1 MKIGIIAD
9 DLTGANATGVRLSKN
24 GFHPATYFHYNDLI
38 QDDKTDAIIVDT
50 DSRYASKKVLDYRV
64 GGSLNKLKKWDA
76 DILCKRID
84 STLRGNVGI
93 EIDMILETVGE
104 DSIGVV
110 VPSFPD
116 SGRITVGGYLIVDNL
131 PLHKTDAA
139 NDPITPITTSYV
151 PEIIS
156 SQTNHK
162 VGMLTINDMTDDR
175 DIFTSSFK
183 KLVDEGNKIIVLDSV
198 TNNDI
203 EFIAETLC
211 GYTDKKIVPI
221 DPGPFTSLYAKYR
234 ADQVGDDRKIIVTVG
249 SATKV
254 SERQLVYLIDR
265 LKLTPVIP
273 DINKLATFDE
283 KWHEEVDRSVRLAKE
298 RMEENEVVV
307 ITTNE
312 ENLVIIDIKKIAAQH
327 DVTPDRVAKR
337 ITDGLATITKR
348 LLDESTHEI
357 KGCYV
362 SGGDVTA
369 SLASI
374 TLASGI
380 KLIDEVGPLIAY
392 GHLLGGKYEGLP
404 LVTKGGMIG
413 NRHTLY
419 EAVQYLKSK

>member
-1 MKIGIIAD
+1 MKVGIIAD

-24 GFHPATYFHYNDLI
+24 GFHPATYFHYNDLL
-38 QDDKTDAIIVDT
+38 QDTHTDAIIVDT
-50 DSRYASKKVLDYRV
+50 DSRYASEKVLGHRV
-64 GGSLNKLKKWDA
+64 GGSLQKLKKWGA

-84 STLRGNVGI
+84 STLRGNVGR
-93 EIDMILETVGE
+93 EIDMILNTVGE
-104 DSIGVV
+104 DAIGVV

-116 SGRITVGGYLIVDNL
+116 SGRITVGGYLIVDHL

-156 SQTNHK
+156 SQTAHQ
-162 VGMLTINDMTDDR
+162 VGVLTINDMTDDG
-175 DIFTSSFK
+175 DIFIGSFK
-183 KLVDEGNKIIVLDSV
+183 NLVDEGNKIIVLDAV

-203 EFIAETLC
+203 EFIAETLSN
-211 GYTDKKIVPI
+211 YTDQKIVPI

-234 ADQVGDDRKIIVTVG
+234 ANQVGDDRKIIVTVG

-265 LKLTPVIP
+265 LKVTPVIP

-283 KWHEEVDRSVRLAKE
+283 NWHEEIDKSVKLAKQ

-312 ENLVIIDIKKIAAQH
+312 ENLVIIDIKKIALSH
-327 DVTPDRVAKR
+327 GVTPDRVAKR

-348 LLDESTHEI
+348 LLDEAEHEI

-380 KLIDEVGPLIAY
+380 KLLDEVGPLIAY
-392 GHLLGGKYEGLP
+392 GYLLGGKYEGLP

-413 NRHTLY
+413 DRHTLY

>member
-1 MKIGIIAD
+1 
-9 DLTGANATGVRLSKN
+9 
-24 GFHPATYFHYNDLI
+24 
-38 QDDKTDAIIVDT
+38 
-50 DSRYASKKVLDYRV
+50 
-64 GGSLNKLKKWDA
+64 
-76 DILCKRID
+76 
-84 STLRGNVGI
+84 
-93 EIDMILETVGE
+93 MI
-104 DSIGVV
+104 
-110 VPSFPD
+110 PD
-116 SGRITVGGYLIVDNL
+116 S
-131 PLHKTDAA
+131 
-139 NDPITPITTSYV
+139 
-151 PEIIS
+151 
-156 SQTNHK
+156 
-162 VGMLTINDMTDDR
+162 
-175 DIFTSSFK
+175 
-183 KLVDEGNKIIVLDSV
+183 
-198 TNNDI
+198 
-203 EFIAETLC
+203 
-211 GYTDKKIVPI
+211 
-221 DPGPFTSLYAKYR
+221 
-234 ADQVGDDRKIIVTVG
+234 
-249 SATKV
+249 
-254 SERQLVYLIDR
+254 
-265 LKLTPVIP
+265 
-273 DINKLATFDE
+273 NKLATFDE
-283 KWHEEVDRSVRLAKE
+283 NWHEEVDRSVRLAKE